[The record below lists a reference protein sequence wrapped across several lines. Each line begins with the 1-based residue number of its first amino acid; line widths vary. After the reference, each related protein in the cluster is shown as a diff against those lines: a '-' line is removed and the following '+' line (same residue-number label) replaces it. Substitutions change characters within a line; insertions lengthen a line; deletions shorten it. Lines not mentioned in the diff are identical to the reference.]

1 MAQLQALPFIERTS
15 WFMNSAGNLN
25 GPSKLKGVALLE
37 LAKPLGGI
45 TAGDSVRLIARDGY
59 AMTMSGPQLLDSKF
73 TTFDSTTGKEVPHDK
88 LDVVVVYEE
97 NGKPVDEK
105 SAGPLRVA
113 IMGTEQQATEGHWWV
128 KWLDRIEIVAQI
140 KPWTLSLEGV
150 ITEKMDNGT
159 FESGAAPGCHG
170 VTWTD
175 ADGHRWQGIPLWL
188 LVGRVDDSISH
199 SKDVKAFNDD
209 VAAKGYQVQLIAA
222 DGYTQT
228 FTADQ
233 IKRNSEMIVAF
244 KYDGQVLAEKNY
256 PLKLVGPK
264 LTTKQ
269 QVGAITTI
277 KLILP

>member
-1 MAQLQALPFIERTS
+1 
-15 WFMNSAGNLN
+15 
-25 GPSKLKGVALLE
+25 
-37 LAKPLGGI
+37 
-45 TAGDSVRLIARDGY
+45 
-59 AMTMSGPQLLDSKF
+59 
-73 TTFDSTTGKEVPHDK
+73 
-88 LDVVVVYEE
+88 
-97 NGKPVDEK
+97 
-105 SAGPLRVA
+105 
-113 IMGTEQQATEGHWWV
+113 
-128 KWLDRIEIVAQI
+128 
-140 KPWTLSLEGV
+140 
-150 ITEKMDNGT
+150 MDTGT